1 MSSRSWQLRVQDILN
16 AISTIQ
22 QRTDGLTVEEF
33 SANEMLVESVLYK
46 YIVIGEAA
54 ANIPAE
60 IQIRAPQVQWRLMSD
75 MRNIM
80 AHEYFQVNLNIVW
93 GTIQNNLPQV
103 VEPLRNLLTS
113 EAENEL

>member
-1 MSSRSWQLRVQDILN
+1 
-16 AISTIQ
+16 
-22 QRTDGLTVEEF
+22 
-33 SANEMLVESVLYK
+33 MLVESVLYK

-54 ANIPAE
+54 ANIPGE
-60 IQIRAPQVQWRLMSD
+60 IQVRVPEVPWRLMSD

-80 AHEYFQVNLNIVW
+80 AHEYFRVNLNIVW
-93 GTIQNNLPQV
+93 GTIQNNLPPL